1 MKKNTLV
8 SRLSRF
14 MATWLSNPSA
24 QLEFVELVE
33 ATHQQ
38 PRADHADDALLEWID
53 DERDNLKSIGVPR

>member
-1 MKKNTLV
+1 
-8 SRLSRF
+8 